1 MIIIQEVIQVYILRE
16 VHYGVL
22 LIKDVHDGRMDVQFW
37 VAYMWTSCHPYHTRS
52 SIYTEVGISSYTVIF
67 DAFTLNQNT

>member
-37 VAYMWTSCHPYHTRS
+37 VAYMWTSAIHIILEVLYILRLAFPHT
-52 SIYTEVGISSYTVIF
+52 I
-67 DAFTLNQNT
+67 L